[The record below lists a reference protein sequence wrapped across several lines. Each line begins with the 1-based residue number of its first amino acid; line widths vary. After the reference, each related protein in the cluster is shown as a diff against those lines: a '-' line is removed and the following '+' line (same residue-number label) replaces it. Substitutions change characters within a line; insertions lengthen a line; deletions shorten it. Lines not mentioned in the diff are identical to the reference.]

1 MWPYSFL
8 NDTGEPVGYTIDL
21 LKMIFQELNI
31 SYRIKL
37 KPKQEALNDLK
48 AGRADLLCTI
58 GAHYHKE
65 YAKFSKSVIQ
75 IFTPSIVHHKNE
87 PVMLNSIDDLA
98 THRFIVHLNSFN
110 HHLLINH
117 GWEENAIP
125 YDDMQ
130 EALQYVHNHK
140 GYQILWNTMS
150 LKWLLRKFNYDDL
163 ELTPVNIPH
172 GEYKFLS
179 NDERLLAHIDSVFA
193 YLNSTGQL
201 QPIQNK
207 WFYPERK
214 DTGIP
219 SWVWYVVTALLVII
233 LIFLVYYIS
242 YRLYERKMMEKVQRY
257 NDRLS
262 LILNTSKVHIWLFD
276 PSKRMLTRFDE
287 EGKKTMIPLSL
298 NLIQYY
304 LVPDDYES
312 LCSKLDDM
320 IAQKARERETIELN
334 VVRSKD
340 KVSRTFSIDFSVM
353 KRDKNGVPTV
363 LIGAATDITIARQ
376 RQQQQKD
383 VMLRYQHIFNTALV
397 DTVSYNEHGIIDD
410 MNEKSI
416 NGIRR
421 DVKRVIDAQITLQDV
436 LGIPDLRLDS
446 LDYTYLTQIYKSA
459 DDERALNRLL
469 RRDEMYY
476 ELQLVPVRDD
486 DGKLLGIY
494 GTGRDVTELAK
505 SYSRQQKN
513 VVSLQAATDKLQ
525 DYVRNIDYVLKNSG
539 VRVVNYS
546 PETHTLTIYSEV
558 EQVQYRLTQTRLLLL
573 ADDESK
579 KTALRIMNNMD
590 NLVDQPLKAVI
601 KSVLRIAGESGCASK
616 PLYLSFSFVPV
627 KDAEGRITE
636 YFGMCRDIS
645 DIKATEE
652 QLANETRKA
661 QEVEMVKNAFLR
673 NMCSE
678 IRTPL
683 NSVVGFVELIEE
695 NMDGGNEQIYIK
707 EVKKNSRSLLNLVN
721 NILLLS
727 RLEAGMIESK
737 KSPVDFAAFFE
748 SRCKTVWQECQQPGV
763 DYIVDTPY
771 DHIMLDVDL
780 SNLGIAIDQ
789 VVANAVQHTTSGY
802 VRAHFDYNGEDLTV
816 AIQDTGSGIPV
827 DLQEKIFERFVTTDC
842 GSSGLGLSICQE
854 VVKLMG
860 GRIHL
865 KSEVGKGTIFW
876 IIIPCPE
883 GETQ

>member
-573 ADDESK
+573 ADEESK